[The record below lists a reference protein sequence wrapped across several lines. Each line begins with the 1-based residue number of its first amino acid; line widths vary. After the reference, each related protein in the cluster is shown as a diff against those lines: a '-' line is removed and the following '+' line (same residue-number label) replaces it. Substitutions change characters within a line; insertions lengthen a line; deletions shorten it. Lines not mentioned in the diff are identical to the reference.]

1 LRIFEVLSKI
11 RSSDPCPKVES
22 RPPHRS
28 TFFLHSHNIPLA
40 KARAIFYRIGNA
52 KRNILTRPIL
62 MSFRIQPAA
71 PARPNRCQLFGP
83 GSRPE
88 LFVKMA
94 ASAADVINL
103 DLEDSVAPDDKDA
116 ARANIIAATHDVD
129 WGNKHLSVRINGL
142 DSPYWYRDVV
152 DLLEQSSDRLDQ
164 IMIPKAGC
172 AADVYAVDALVSS
185 IEAAKG
191 RTKPIAFEVI
201 IETAAG
207 IAHVEEI
214 AAASPRLQAMSLG
227 AADFAASM
235 GMQTTG
241 IGGTQENYYMHR
253 EGEKHWSDPWHWAQ
267 AAIVA
272 ACRTHGVL
280 PVDGPFG
287 DFSDDEGF
295 RAQARRSATL
305 GMVGKWAIHPKQVA
319 LANEVFTP
327 SEEAITEAR
336 EIIAAMEK
344 AKAEGQGATVYKGR
358 LVDIASIKQ
367 AEVIVRQAEMISSN

>member
-1 LRIFEVLSKI
+1 
-11 RSSDPCPKVES
+11 
-22 RPPHRS
+22 
-28 TFFLHSHNIPLA
+28 
-40 KARAIFYRIGNA
+40 
-52 KRNILTRPIL
+52 

-83 GSRPE
+83 GSRPAIFE
-88 LFVKMA
+88 KMA
-94 ASAADVINL
+94 TSAADVINI
-103 DLEDSVAPDDKDA
+103 DLEDSVAPDDKA
-116 ARANIIAATHDVD
+116 TARKNTIEAIGDVD
-129 WGNKHLSVRINGL
+129 WGNKTLSVRINGL

-152 DLLEQSSDRLDQ
+152 DLLENASDRLDQ
-164 IMIPKAGC
+164 IMIPKVGC
-172 AADVYAVDALVSS
+172 AADVYAVDALVTS

-191 RTKPIAFEVI
+191 RTKPISFELI
-201 IETAAG
+201 IESAAG
-207 IAHVEEI
+207 ITHVEEI
-214 AAASPRLQAMSLG
+214 AASSPRLQAMSLG

-241 IGGTQENYYMHR
+241 IGGTQEDYYMHHQ
-253 EGEKHWSDPWHWAQ
+253 GQKFWSDPWHWAQ

-272 ACRTHGVL
+272 ACRTHGVM

-295 RAQARRSATL
+295 YAQARRSATL

-327 SEEAITEAR
+327 SEAKVTEAR
-336 EIIAAMEK
+336 EILAAMEQ
-344 AKAEGQGATVYKGR
+344 AKKDGAGATVYKGR

-367 AEVIVRQAEMISSN
+367 AEVIVRQAEMIAG

>member
-1 LRIFEVLSKI
+1 
-11 RSSDPCPKVES
+11 
-22 RPPHRS
+22 
-28 TFFLHSHNIPLA
+28 
-40 KARAIFYRIGNA
+40 
-52 KRNILTRPIL
+52 

-83 GSRPE
+83 GSRPAIFE
-88 LFVKMA
+88 KMA
-94 ASAADVINL
+94 TGAADVINL
-103 DLEDSVAPDDKDA
+103 DLEDSVSPADKPQ
-116 ARANIIAATHDVD
+116 ARANIIEAINDIN
-129 WGNKHLSVRINGL
+129 WGTKYLSVRINGL
-142 DSPYWYRDVV
+142 DTPFWYRDVV
-152 DLLEQSSDRLDQ
+152 EILEQAGDRIDQ
-164 IMIPKAGC
+164 IMIPKVGC
-172 AADVYAVDALVSS
+172 AADVYAVDALVTA
-185 IEAAKG
+185 IERAKG
-191 RTKPIAFEVI
+191 RTKPISFEVI
-201 IETAAG
+201 IESAAG

-214 AAASPRLQAMSLG
+214 AASSPRLQAMSLG

-241 IGGTQENYYMHR
+241 IGGTQENYYMLH
-253 EGEKHWSDPWHWAQ
+253 EGAKHWSDPWHWAQ

-319 LANEVFTP
+319 IANEVFTP
-327 SEEAITEAR
+327 SAEAVAEAR
-336 EIIAAMEK
+336 EILSAMEA
-344 AKAEGQGATVYKGR
+344 AKARGEGATVYKGR

-367 AEVIVRQAEMISSN
+367 AEVIVRQSEMIAG